1 MQLRRTSDM
10 FFFLFSG
17 KMSALALRALVFLVL
32 IGTIASDNYVF
43 ETKDFRDRT
52 IIPTLSNGHLGF
64 VAYGD
69 SVHMNGL
76 YNGKTGESH
85 RARIPNYGRIQY
97 EYCGVFTSG
106 GDDCTY
112 TLDMRQGLFRTTSN
126 NQNDAVHVQL
136 ETYPHRFYEKT
147 IVNHLT
153 IHRNMVGI
161 GGEILI
167 RLFSGPGT
175 DSVDLEIVH
184 EMTENEPVLHTTYT
198 MRTIEPEDLKYQA
211 EPRAFVVI
219 RQEVPEF
226 VSLQQGE
233 NEMTLTWITTIGYD
247 YTDTWFEFEAAL
259 ALGHSLLSSHV
270 EQWTNYWAT
279 YDIEAVGDDELAK
292 AIHSSLFFLGS
303 ALPSLQTYRPK
314 PFFYGLAPAGLG
326 KGGSIGSEYQ
336 GHSFWDT
343 EIWMLP
349 PILLLEPEWS
359 KMVLYYRYLGRTAAA
374 DSAFNTGYKGL
385 RFPWESGYTGRE
397 TTPDC
402 CPQNPMFQQHITA
415 DIAFAVKSHFV
426 ATHDINWFRTVGC
439 VLSYGTAEFWE
450 SRVQFNETSK
460 LYDIIGRVE
469 PLFKHTFIHLYTYFD

>member
-1 MQLRRTSDM
+1 MAS
-10 FFFLFSG
+10 
-17 KMSALALRALVFLVL
+17 LALGTLVSLLL
-32 IGTIASDNYVF
+32 IGTITSDNYVF
-43 ETKDFRDRT
+43 ETKDFQDRT

-69 SVHMNGL
+69 SIHMNGL

-97 EYCGVFTSG
+97 EYCGVFTTG

-112 TLDMRQGLFRTTSN
+112 ALDMRQGLFRTTSN
-126 NQNDAVHVQL
+126 NQNDAVRVQL
-136 ETYPHRFYEKT
+136 VTYPHRFYDKT

-153 IHRNMVGI
+153 VNRNMI
-161 GGEILI
+161 GMGGDIMV

-175 DSVDLEIVH
+175 DSVDLEIVN
-184 EMTENEPVLHTTYT
+184 EITENVPVQHTTYT
-198 MRTIEPEDLKYQA
+198 LRTLESEDLKYQP
-211 EPRAFVVI
+211 ETRAFTVI
-219 RQEVPEF
+219 RQDVPE
-226 VSLQQGE
+226 VALLRQGE
-233 NEMTLTWITTIGYD
+233 NELSLTWITTIGYGS
-247 YTDTWFEFEAAL
+247 TDTRIEFEAAL
-259 ALGHSLLSSHV
+259 ALGDTLLSSHV
-270 EQWTNYWAT
+270 QQWTDYWET
-279 YDIEAVGDDELAK
+279 YDIVAVGDDELAK

-314 PFFYGLAPAGLG
+314 SLFYGLAPSGLG
-326 KGGSIGSEYQ
+326 KGGAIGVEYQ

-349 PILLLEPEWS
+349 PVLLLEPEWS
-359 KMVLYYRYLGRTAAA
+359 KMVLYYRYLGRSAAA

-397 TTPDC
+397 VTPDC

-439 VLSYGTAEFWE
+439 ALSYGTAEFWE

-460 LYDIIGRVE
+460 LYEIVGELVPSYNVHIY
-469 PLFKHTFIHLYTYFD
+469 LYIRNIDQE